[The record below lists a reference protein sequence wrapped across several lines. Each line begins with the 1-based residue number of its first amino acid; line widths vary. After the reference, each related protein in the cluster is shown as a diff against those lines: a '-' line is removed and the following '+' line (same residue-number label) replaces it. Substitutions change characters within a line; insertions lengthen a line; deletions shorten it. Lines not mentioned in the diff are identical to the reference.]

1 MIIPIRCFTCG
12 KVVGN
17 LYETYAQRLDMG
29 EEPAEIL
36 DSLDVERYCCR
47 KMLLSHA
54 DLIDEVI
61 HYS

>member
-12 KVVGN
+12 KVIGD
-17 LYETYAQRLDMG
+17 LYEIYAQRLEMG

-36 DSLDVERYCCR
+36 DTLDIERYCCR

-61 HYS
+61 HYG